1 MGLNEEKAFMSMFL
15 VLVVTCKEVIG
26 SPTFWENLG
35 YLNPY
40 NKKLRAKKFLK
51 IFLIRY
57 DAG

>member
-1 MGLNEEKAFMSMFL
+1 MFL
-15 VLVVTCKEVIG
+15 VLVVTCKEEIG

-40 NKKLRAKKFLK
+40 NKKLRAKKFSK
-51 IFLIRY
+51 VFLIQY

>member
-1 MGLNEEKAFMSMFL
+1 MFL
-15 VLVVTCKEVIG
+15 VLVVTCKEVIE

-40 NKKLRAKKFLK
+40 NKKLRTKKFSK
-51 IFLIRY
+51 VFLIRY